1 MKTLPLVLAP
11 DPLLKKISQTVDKID
26 DKLKEFLEQM
36 VQTMYHEGGVG
47 LAGVQ
52 VGLLK
57 RVLVMDVDYEIS
69 EHHRHHHHDNEE
81 QNCEEFEIK
90 NANPQYFIN
99 PEIIESSPEKSSFNE
114 GCLSFPGAR
123 AEVIRPESVT
133 IKFLDIN
140 GNQQV
145 KRYDGISATCIQHE
159 IDHLNGITFV
169 DRISPLKKEVILKK
183 LKKRNNG

>member
-11 DPLLKKISQTVDKID
+11 DPLLKKISQKVDKVD
-26 DKLKEFLEQM
+26 DNLREFLQQM

-57 RVLVMDVDYEIS
+57 RVLVMDIDYEILD
-69 EHHRHHHHDNEE
+69 HHRHHHHDNEE
-81 QNCEEFEIK
+81 QNYEEFEIK

-99 PEIIESSPEKSSFNE
+99 PEIIESSPEKSSFKE

-133 IKFLDIN
+133 VKFLDID
-140 GNQQV
+140 GQERVQ
-145 KRYDGISATCIQHE
+145 RYDGISATCIQHE
-159 IDHLNGITFV
+159 IDHLNGITFI

-183 LKKRNNG
+183 LKKHKNG